1 MTSEPAPEPAP
12 DVEST
17 SRVARIRDVPVPS
30 DFRMSRLMSPLGARL
45 AGPANFTMQLAWPGV
60 GYGVMNSR
68 VHDGSAMRHP
78 IKRARTTFTYLA
90 VALLGTDDDRAAF
103 RQAVNRQHAQ
113 VVSTPDEPVQY
124 RGMDPRLQTWVAACL
139 YYGTVDMIEK
149 LHGPLDEA
157 TADALYAHG
166 AKFGTTLQMP
176 REAWPADRAAFAEY
190 WESSLAE
197 VHIDPPVREF
207 LMKLIRLENM
217 PWPMR
222 TRWEVRL
229 NVFVTTGFLP
239 PVFRAAMKLPWSEA
253 DQARFDRL
261 MRRCGRLE
269 RMLPRFV
276 RAVPFY
282 LLLFDMRMR
291 RRLGIRLV

>member
-1 MTSEPAPEPAP
+1 MPSEPARN
-12 DVEST
+12 VEQSNAGAM
-17 SRVARIRDVPVPS
+17 RVRDVPVPEGL
-30 DFRMSRLMSPLGARL
+30 RMSRYISSLGARL

-68 VHDGSAMRHP
+68 VHDGSAMEHP

-90 VALLGTDDDRAAF
+90 VAMLGTEDDRAAF

-113 VVSTPDEPVQY
+113 VVSTPDEPVEY
-124 RGMDPRLQTWVAACL
+124 NAMDPRLQTWVAACL
-139 YYGTVDMIEK
+139 YYGTVDMLEK
-149 LHGPLDEA
+149 FHGPMDAA

-176 REAWPADRAAFAEY
+176 AEAWPATRAAFDDY

-197 VHIDPPVREF
+197 VRIDPPVREH

-217 PWPMR
+217 PWWLR
-222 TRWEVRL
+222 NRWSTRF

-239 PVFRAAMKLPWSEA
+239 PPFRAAMQLPWSDA

-261 MRRCGRLE
+261 MRWCGRLD
-269 RMLPRFV
+269 RLTPAFV
-276 RAVPFY
+276 RALPFH

-291 RRLGIRLV
+291 RRLGVRLV